1 MSKRGNNPTESS
13 ENGRRSKRR
22 RWRRRSIGGL
32 GGEMARR
39 SSDIYPINRFE
50 LSNRG
55 SGDRSDTYIDDAHA
69 SVNECTNNRYAF
81 VQKTRKLGYVMSNVD
96 LLCLITETDIDGSVC
111 RGKKRIGKDR
121 KG

>member
-1 MSKRGNNPTESS
+1 MAE
-13 ENGRRSKRR
+13 RSKGK

-32 GGEMARR
+32 GVEMARR

-55 SGDRSDTYIDDAHA
+55 SEDRSNTYIDNAHG
-69 SVNECTNNRYAF
+69 VRVYPNNRYAF
-81 VQKTRKLGYVMSNVD
+81 IRKTRKLGYVMSNVD

-111 RGKKRIGKDR
+111 RG
-121 KG
+121 